1 MADGEFALQSGDVSD
16 QQASSIKVQAAFSG
30 GTGSFSSR
38 VDSEES
44 WDKLVFLIDGR
55 VIQEWSG
62 LVDWNEYE
70 FKLTS
75 GTHELEWRYQKDFAN
90 SRGADAAW
98 LDNVNLPLSLGGT
111 IGLISVGDQHRIRVW
126 GRSVLYIIHTLRCRP
141 LLPCSSLAAASKEK
155 KKAVVLV

>member
-1 MADGEFALQSGDVSD
+1 M
-16 QQASSIKVQAAFSG
+16 
-30 GTGSFSSR
+30 
-38 VDSEES
+38 
-44 WDKLVFLIDGR
+44 FLIDGR

-111 IGLISVGDQHRIRVW
+111 IGLISVGDQHRIRIW
-126 GRSVLYIIHTLRCRP
+126 GRSGHRYDVQVSSDLVAWESAGSVIVGSSGVAD
-141 LLPCSSLAAASKEK
+141 LPGSVNSSEGAAYYRTMAP
-155 KKAVVLV
+155 

>member
-1 MADGEFALQSGDVSD
+1 M
-16 QQASSIKVQAAFSG
+16 FSAG
-30 GTGSFSSR
+30 KGSFSSR

-70 FKLTS
+70 FNVT
-75 GTHELEWRYQKDFAN
+75 GGVHELEWRYEKDFAN

-98 LDNVNLPLSLGGT
+98 LDNVDLPLSLGGT
-111 IGLISVGDQHRIRVW
+111 IGLVSVGDVYRLRVW
-126 GRSVLYIIHTLRCRP
+126 GRSGHRYDVQVSTDLKAWQSAGSVIVGPRGVADVPGSVSTTKG
-141 LLPCSSLAAASKEK
+141 AAYYR
-155 KKAVVLV
+155 AVAP